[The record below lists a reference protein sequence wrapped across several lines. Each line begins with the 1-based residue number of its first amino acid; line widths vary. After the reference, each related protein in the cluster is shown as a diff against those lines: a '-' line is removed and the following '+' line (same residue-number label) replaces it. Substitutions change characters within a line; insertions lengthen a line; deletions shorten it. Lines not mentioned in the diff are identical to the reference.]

1 MQKRLS
7 IKAIAKDLNISP
19 TTISFV
25 LNNKALDKRI
35 SPALINRV
43 KEHIEKIGYQPNQI
57 AQSLR
62 TGKSR
67 MVVFMVEDIS
77 DPIFAAMA
85 KVIEQRLF
93 QEGYTTIYCST
104 DNGIDK
110 TRRLVRQFNDL
121 SIDGYII
128 APPKDFDT
136 CELQQLIAND
146 KSVVF
151 FEPQNINPAYSQEAL
166 ANELTQAMLKSLIN
180 PKQPEVDELE
190 PIPFLQNKDSRSI
203 FVAGR

>member
-35 SPALINRV
+35 SPAVIDRV
-43 KEHIEKIGYQPNQI
+43 KEHIEKIGYQPNQM
-57 AQSLR
+57 AQCLR

-67 MVVFMVEDIS
+67 MIVFMVEDIS
-77 DPIFAAMA
+77 HPFFAAMA
-85 KVIEQRLF
+85 KIIEQRLF

-110 TRRLVRQFNDL
+110 IRKLIRQFNDL

-128 APPKDFDT
+128 APPEDFDS
-136 CELQQLIAND
+136 CEFQTLIAKD
-146 KSVVF
+146 KSVVL
-151 FEPQNINPAYSQEAL
+151 FEPHNTKSASSQEAL
-166 ANELTQAMLKSLIN
+166 AIELTQAMLKSLVK
-180 PKQPEVDELE
+180 PK
-190 PIPFLQNKDSRSI
+190 
-203 FVAGR
+203 

>member
-43 KEHIEKIGYQPNQI
+43 KDHIEKIGYQPNQL

-67 MVVFMVEDIS
+67 MIVFMVEDIS
-77 DPIFAAMA
+77 QPMFASMA

-104 DNGIDK
+104 DNAQDK
-110 TRRLVRQFNDL
+110 TKRLIRQFNDL

-128 APPKDFDT
+128 ATPKDSNT
-136 CELQQLIAND
+136 CEFQHLITSG

-151 FEPQNINPAYSQEAL
+151 FDPQRTYLDCDQEVL
-166 ANELTQAMLKSLIN
+166 AKELTQAILKALVQPRIKKVEGTEPASSLRKIDFTSLIRTG
-180 PKQPEVDELE
+180 E
-190 PIPFLQNKDSRSI
+190 
-203 FVAGR
+203 